1 MAKYFMR
8 EMYDMNGVGERL
20 AYPQIV
26 EFGQILEDEFVRR
39 VGEEG
44 IGLNQSV
51 VESALAGI
59 SEKLAQLMGLG
70 YSVKVRGLG
79 TFAISLGMEQG
90 KDYEKIGADDSED
103 GPRNAQSIKV
113 KRVRFKAD
121 KKLMRRA
128 THWCNLERDGER
140 YIRRLC
146 TSEEERR
153 LKAIEFIGKNL
164 FMKVADYMRLT
175 GMSKTM
181 AAKELRRFRQD
192 PASGITVKGHGTHII
207 YVKSGI

>member
-1 MAKYFMR
+1 MR

-20 AYPQIV
+20 VYPQIV

-39 VGEEG
+39 VGEG
-44 IGLNQSV
+44 SIGLNQSV
-51 VESALAGI
+51 VESALAGV

-79 TFAISLGMEQG
+79 TFAISLGMEQD
-90 KDYEKIGADDSED
+90 KEYEKLDADDCD
-103 GPRNAQSIKV
+103 AGKRNAQSIKV
-113 KRVRFKAD
+113 RRIRFKAD
-121 KKLMRRA
+121 KRLMRRT
-128 THWCNLERDGER
+128 THWCNLEREGER
-140 YIRRLC
+140 GITPLC

-153 LKAIEFIGKNL
+153 RMAIDFMGKNL

-192 PASGITVKGHGTHII
+192 PASGITVRGHGAHIV